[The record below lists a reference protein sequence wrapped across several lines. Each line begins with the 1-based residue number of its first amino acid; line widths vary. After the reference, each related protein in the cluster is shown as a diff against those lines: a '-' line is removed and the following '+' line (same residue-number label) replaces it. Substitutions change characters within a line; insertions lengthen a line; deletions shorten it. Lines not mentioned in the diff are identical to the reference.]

1 MTKQKKSKDK
11 RHTAA
16 MQEKRVRRARED
28 MCDRAVELVLIL
40 LYSSLVDE
48 YNFTPEK
55 LNALRKRMDR
65 YAAHMAN
72 GNLSIEEMREVM
84 LKQGV
89 DMSKI
94 GAFEEQ

>member
-1 MTKQKKSKDK
+1 MTRQKENKERK
-11 RHTAA
+11 HAAA
-16 MQEKRVRRARED
+16 MQEKRVKRARED

-48 YNFTPEK
+48 YNFTPEM

-65 YAAHMAN
+65 YATHIAS
-72 GNLSIEEMREVM
+72 GNISVTEMREIM

-94 GAFEEQ
+94 GTGSAE